1 MVLQLGLCGTWS
13 KNSTDRFSR
22 DKAPVEF
29 IVSSC
34 NSLGN
39 QEFVAKVLNFVEKQ
53 KIHCKFWL
61 IDDII

>member
-22 DKAPVEF
+22 DTAPVEF

-39 QEFVAKVLNFVEKQ
+39 QEFVAKFLNFVRNR
-53 KIHCKFWL
+53 KF
-61 IDDII
+61 IANFG